1 MTDHPSGPP
10 GRGQRLGAL
19 LKDARQ
25 VKDQTP
31 AACANAAGIEPSAY
45 QAYEAGEA
53 SPSLPELELLAYF
66 LDVPLPYFLGD
77 RPLSEQRANGHH
89 PPPAA
94 DLAAL
99 RHRIIGLQVRQA
111 RHAARLALPDLA
123 AHLHLSPEQLAAYEL
138 GQWPIPL
145 PELEAI
151 AARLGVPVEHFF
163 ETEGPVGQ
171 WDSARRATERLQQ
184 LPPELRDFISQPAN
198 EDYLRLAQRLS
209 QMPVGQLR
217 GIAEALL
224 EITL

>member
-1 MTDHPSGPP
+1 MTDPTQ
-10 GRGQRLGAL
+10 RGQRLSSL

-31 AACANAAGIEPSAY
+31 AACAGAAGIALADY

-66 LDVPLPYFLGD
+66 LDVPLSYFWGD
-77 RPLSEQRANGHH
+77 RPLSEQSTNGHKA
-89 PPPAA
+89 PPAG

-111 RHAARLALPDLA
+111 RHAAGLALPDLA
-123 AHLHLSPEQLAAYEL
+123 AHLNLSPEHLAAYEL
-138 GQWPIPL
+138 GQWPIPV
-145 PELEAI
+145 PALEAI
-151 AARLGVPVEHFF
+151 AARLALPVEHFF

-171 WDSARRATERLQQ
+171 WDSARRASERLRQ
-184 LPPELRDFISQPAN
+184 LPPELREFITQPAN

>member
-1 MTDHPSGPP
+1 MTDPTQ
-10 GRGQRLGAL
+10 RGQRLGVL

-31 AACANAAGIEPSAY
+31 AACAGAAGIEPGAY

-66 LDVPLPYFLGD
+66 LDVPLSYFWGD
-77 RPLSEQRANGHH
+77 RPLSEQGTNGHK

-94 DLAAL
+94 DLTAL

-111 RHAARLALPDLA
+111 RHAARLTLPDLA
-123 AHLHLSPEQLAAYEL
+123 AHLNISPEQLAAYEL
-138 GQWPIPL
+138 GQWPISL
-145 PELEAI
+145 PELESI
-151 AARLGVPVEHFF
+151 AARLGLPVEHFF

-171 WDSARRATERLQQ
+171 WDSARRASERLQQ
-184 LPPELRDFISQPAN
+184 LPPELREFITQPAN